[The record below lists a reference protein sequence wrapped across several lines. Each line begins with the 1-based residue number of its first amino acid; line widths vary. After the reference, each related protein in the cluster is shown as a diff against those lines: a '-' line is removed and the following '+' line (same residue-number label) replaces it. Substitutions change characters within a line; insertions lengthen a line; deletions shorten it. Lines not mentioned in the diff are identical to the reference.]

1 MFYVGDEVKITYN
14 IPGYYHQYQPDEL
27 LFAES
32 MKEYFGEIDTISKAD
47 GDFSESSHWY
57 KLTNNS
63 WTWHEDWLTAVD
75 ADWIYSTPDL
85 LELYK

>member
-14 IPGYYHQYQPDEL
+14 TPGYYHQYQPDEL
-27 LFAES
+27 FFAEN
-32 MKEYFGEIDTISKAD
+32 MEEYFGEIDTIISVNVD
-47 GDFSESSHWY
+47 GHHWY
-57 KLTNNS
+57 KLAKNT